1 MKDEDKTKV
10 ELIKELKTT
19 QKEREKGVFKNI
31 AEHKEAEE
39 ELKESEKK
47 YQRLFENMMNGLV
60 LYKLITDKNGHPV
73 DYIIEEVNK
82 AAEKL
87 TGYKRKELIGKSFL
101 KLKLL
106 SLTDMPKAAKLLA
119 KNLKGQPTGPDEFIL
134 NRKDNSKVIA
144 EISTYPDKIKGR
156 TLVLGMAKDIT
167 KRKKAEKTLAES
179 EARYRT
185 VFENTSTTT
194 MIVEEDDMTIS
205 MINTQCKK
213 LIGYSKKEI
222 ENKMKWTDFII
233 PEDLERMKKFHIARR
248 KTRWNPP
255 TEYEFRLIDK
265 KGNIKDIFLKIGMIP
280 NTKKSIA
287 SLTDITERKQ
297 AEEALQE
304 AHHQLETKVAQRT
317 KELQKANLK
326 LQELDHLKSMFI
338 ASMSHE
344 LRTPLNSIIGFTG
357 IMLHEM
363 PGEINEEQRKQLN
376 LVKNSANHLLALI
389 NDVID
394 ISKIIAGKV
403 EITMEEF
410 DLSVLIQEI
419 KDSFAVAIDKKR
431 LELLPQTPQT
441 FLIKSDKR
449 RTKQILVNFI
459 SNAIKFTDR
468 GEIEIKVIQK
478 NEIVEVSV
486 RDTGIGIKKEDMG
499 KLFET
504 FSRITTK
511 DRIEEGT
518 GLGLYLSQKIAH
530 LLGGDITAKSKFGKG
545 SVFTLTLPLKR

>member
-47 YQRLFENMMNGLV
+47 YRRLFENMMDGLV
-60 LYKLITDKNGHPV
+60 LHKLITDKNGHPV

-82 AAEKL
+82 AAEK
-87 TGYKRKELIGKSFL
+87 IQSW
-101 KLKLL
+101 
-106 SLTDMPKAAKLLA
+106 
-119 KNLKGQPTGPDEFIL
+119 
-134 NRKDNSKVIA
+134 NRKDIEGKKATEIYNGDTPFIERYAKVAQTGKAKYFIDYYPRLKKWYKITSFCPEKGYFA
-144 EISTYPDKIKGR
+144 NISR
-156 TLVLGMAKDIT
+156 DIT
-167 KRKKAEKTLAES
+167 TLKES
-179 EARYRT
+179 KERYHT
-185 VFENTSTTT
+185 VFENTGTAT
-194 MIVEEDDMTIS
+194 MVIEEDMTIS
-205 MINTQCKK
+205 MVNTQFKK
-213 LIGYSKKEI
+213 LSGYSKKEI

-233 PEDLERMKKFHIARR
+233 PEDLERIKKYHITRG
-248 KTRWNPP
+248 KTGENPP
-255 TEYEFRLIDK
+255 TEYEFRFIDR
-265 KGNIKDIFLKIGMIP
+265 KGNIKDIFLKIGMIS

-304 AHHQLETKVAQRT
+304 VHDQLEDKVVQRT
-317 KELQKANLK
+317 KELQEANLK
-326 LQELDHLKSMFI
+326 LQELDYLKSMFI

-357 IMLHEM
+357 IMLKEM
-363 PGEINEEQRKQLN
+363 SGEINEEQRKQLN

-394 ISKIIAGKV
+394 ISKIEAGKV
-403 EITMEEF
+403 EIAIKEF

-419 KDSFAVAIDKKR
+419 KDSFAVAVDKKG
-431 LELLPQTPQT
+431 LELLLQTPQT
-441 FLIKSDKR
+441 FLIKSDER

-478 NEIVEVSV
+478 NEMVEVSV

-511 DRIEEGT
+511 GRIEEGT
-518 GLGLYLSQKIAH
+518 GLGLYLSQKIAQ
-530 LLGGDITAKSKFGKG
+530 LLGGDITAKSEFGKG

>member
-47 YQRLFENMMNGLV
+47 YRRLFENMMDGLV
-60 LYKLITDKNGHPV
+60 LHKLITDKNGHPV

-82 AAEKL
+82 AAEKI
-87 TGYKRKELIGKSFL
+87 YSW
-101 KLKLL
+101 
-106 SLTDMPKAAKLLA
+106 
-119 KNLKGQPTGPDEFIL
+119 
-134 NRKDNSKVIA
+134 NRKDIEGKKATEVYNGNTPFIERYAKVAQTGKAKYFIDYSPRLKKWYKITSFCPEKGYFA
-144 EISTYPDKIKGR
+144 NISR
-156 TLVLGMAKDIT
+156 DIT
-167 KRKKAEKTLAES
+167 TLKES
-179 EARYRT
+179 KERYHT
-185 VFENTSTTT
+185 VFENTGTAT
-194 MIVEEDDMTIS
+194 MVIEEDMTIS
-205 MINTQCKK
+205 MVNTQFKK
-213 LIGYSKKEI
+213 LSGYSKKEI

-233 PEDLERMKKFHIARR
+233 PEDLERIKKYHITRR
-248 KTRWNPP
+248 KTGENPP
-255 TEYEFRLIDK
+255 TEYEFRFIDR
-265 KGNIKDIFLKIGMIP
+265 KGNIKDIFLKIGMIS

-304 AHHQLETKVAQRT
+304 VHDQLEDKVVQRT
-317 KELQKANLK
+317 KELQEANLK
-326 LQELDHLKSMFI
+326 LQELDYLKSMFI

-357 IMLHEM
+357 IMLKEM
-363 PGEINEEQRKQLN
+363 SGEINEEQRKQLN

-394 ISKIIAGKV
+394 ISKIEAGKV
-403 EITMEEF
+403 EIAIKEF

-419 KDSFAVAIDKKR
+419 KNSFAVAVDKKG
-431 LELLPQTPQT
+431 LELLLQTPQT
-441 FLIKSDKR
+441 FLIKSDER

-530 LLGGDITAKSKFGKG
+530 LLGGDITAKSEFGKG
-545 SVFTLTLPLKR
+545 SVFTLTLPLKRQQK

>member
-1 MKDEDKTKV
+1 
-10 ELIKELKTT
+10 
-19 QKEREKGVFKNI
+19 
-31 AEHKEAEE
+31 
-39 ELKESEKK
+39 
-47 YQRLFENMMNGLV
+47 MMNGLV

-248 KTRWNPP
+248 KTRGNPP

-304 AHHQLETKVAQRT
+304 AHHQLEAKVAQRT

-518 GLGLYLSQKIAH
+518 GLGLYLSQKISH